1 MTYIFAG
8 WLLVL
13 IHFRINGFDILPD
26 FIGYGLI
33 FAGVDRLSARSNY
46 FHKAR
51 IFALLMCAVSFGELL
66 HLETVVTEHESL
78 FMAVLMAVSAL
89 LMLVPL
95 YLMYLITKGVAELE
109 WDMGVHLGAD
119 KLMLVW
125 KINATVTLL
134 LSVMIVLSVTLLNIL
149 AGIQVLAAVLM
160 IGVLIVN
167 IAWVICFYGCKKQ
180 YDAAEAEMT
189 APQNEN
195 DLLAD

>member
-1 MTYIFAG
+1 MTYIFFG
-8 WLLVL
+8 YLLVFL
-13 IHFRINGFDILPD
+13 NIRINGFDIMPD
-26 FIGYGLI
+26 FIGYLLI
-33 FAGVDRLSARSNY
+33 FAGANKLRERSSY
-46 FHKAR
+46 FSKAR
-51 IFALLMCAVSFGELL
+51 FWALFMGVVAFSDLL
-66 HLETVVTEHESL
+66 HLEIITIESEL
-78 FMAVLMAVSAL
+78 FMTLLVFVS
-89 LMLVPL
+89 VFFTVIPL

-134 LSVMIVLSVTLLNIL
+134 LSAMIVLSVTLLNIL

-189 APQNEN
+189 AQQNEN
-195 DLLAD
+195 DVLAD